1 MFIYTLYTL
10 TGETLGQTAAWSNS
24 GRPHKS
30 AFCPGLLDAHKSPDE
45 NIILCVYAQTKPKE
59 RTIMTKETLL
69 HATDLYTTIQK
80 IEQLLTIFE
89 KNSIE
94 EVKVRGFDWKPS
106 TEQETRIRTAI
117 LADQREEL
125 ERLKAELAA
134 L

>member
-1 MFIYTLYTL
+1 
-10 TGETLGQTAAWSNS
+10 
-24 GRPHKS
+24 
-30 AFCPGLLDAHKSPDE
+30 
-45 NIILCVYAQTKPKE
+45 
-59 RTIMTKETLL
+59 MTKETLL

-94 EVKVRGFDWKPS
+94 EVKVRGFDWNPS

>member
-1 MFIYTLYTL
+1 
-10 TGETLGQTAAWSNS
+10 
-24 GRPHKS
+24 
-30 AFCPGLLDAHKSPDE
+30 
-45 NIILCVYAQTKPKE
+45 
-59 RTIMTKETLL
+59 MTKETLL

-80 IEQLLTIFE
+80 IEQLLTILE

-94 EVKVRGFDWKPS
+94 DVKVRGFDWKPS
-106 TEQETRIRTAI
+106 TEQEIRIRTAI

>member
-1 MFIYTLYTL
+1 
-10 TGETLGQTAAWSNS
+10 
-24 GRPHKS
+24 
-30 AFCPGLLDAHKSPDE
+30 
-45 NIILCVYAQTKPKE
+45 
-59 RTIMTKETLL
+59 MTKETLL

-106 TEQETRIRTAI
+106 TEQEPRIRTAI

>member
-1 MFIYTLYTL
+1 
-10 TGETLGQTAAWSNS
+10 
-24 GRPHKS
+24 
-30 AFCPGLLDAHKSPDE
+30 
-45 NIILCVYAQTKPKE
+45 
-59 RTIMTKETLL
+59 MTKETLL

-80 IEQLLTIFE
+80 IEQLLT
-89 KNSIE
+89 IE

>member
-1 MFIYTLYTL
+1 
-10 TGETLGQTAAWSNS
+10 
-24 GRPHKS
+24 
-30 AFCPGLLDAHKSPDE
+30 
-45 NIILCVYAQTKPKE
+45 
-59 RTIMTKETLL
+59 MTKETLL

-80 IEQLLTIFE
+80 IEQLLTILE

-94 EVKVRGFDWKPS
+94 EVKVHGFDWKPS
-106 TEQETRIRTAI
+106 TEQENRIRNAI

>member
-1 MFIYTLYTL
+1 
-10 TGETLGQTAAWSNS
+10 
-24 GRPHKS
+24 
-30 AFCPGLLDAHKSPDE
+30 
-45 NIILCVYAQTKPKE
+45 
-59 RTIMTKETLL
+59 MTKETLL

-80 IEQLLTIFE
+80 IEQLLTILE
-89 KNSIE
+89 NSIE

>member
-1 MFIYTLYTL
+1 
-10 TGETLGQTAAWSNS
+10 
-24 GRPHKS
+24 
-30 AFCPGLLDAHKSPDE
+30 
-45 NIILCVYAQTKPKE
+45 
-59 RTIMTKETLL
+59 MTKETLL

-125 ERLKAELAA
+125 ERLKAELGRAVTTKSN
-134 L
+134 LPSIIFEKEW

>member
-1 MFIYTLYTL
+1 
-10 TGETLGQTAAWSNS
+10 
-24 GRPHKS
+24 
-30 AFCPGLLDAHKSPDE
+30 
-45 NIILCVYAQTKPKE
+45 
-59 RTIMTKETLL
+59 MTKETLL

-94 EVKVRGFDWKPS
+94 EVKVRGFAWKPS
-106 TEQETRIRTAI
+106 TEQEPRIRTAI

>member
-1 MFIYTLYTL
+1 
-10 TGETLGQTAAWSNS
+10 
-24 GRPHKS
+24 
-30 AFCPGLLDAHKSPDE
+30 
-45 NIILCVYAQTKPKE
+45 
-59 RTIMTKETLL
+59 MTKETLL

-94 EVKVRGFDWKPS
+94 EVKVRGFDWKSS

>member
-1 MFIYTLYTL
+1 
-10 TGETLGQTAAWSNS
+10 
-24 GRPHKS
+24 
-30 AFCPGLLDAHKSPDE
+30 
-45 NIILCVYAQTKPKE
+45 
-59 RTIMTKETLL
+59 MTKETLL